1 MFLKKFGI
9 TLFIFSKVNP
19 CLLMQVTNG
28 LIFVENDSG
37 LILVLAILKN
47 LAPFTLFHSSNIL
60 IIEKEMSL
68 FLLKRLA

>member
-1 MFLKKFGI
+1 
-9 TLFIFSKVNP
+9 
-19 CLLMQVTNG
+19 MQVTNG

-60 IIEKEMSL
+60 IIEKGNEPFFIEETSL
-68 FLLKRLA
+68 KLFIPNFHIYIQKNVS